1 MTAPQPGLLAR
12 LGPTGIAAAVTAV
25 LILFGIGAMI
35 VPALTDG
42 GSEPPAAAAAPEPAA
57 SAPSD
62 PTSSSSPDTVASAA
76 PTSAA
81 PTTAKAATPTL
92 SASFNSGHED
102 RVVQLVN
109 NERRKAR
116 CEALRMHP
124 QLRAA
129 ARSHSADMVTHDFN
143 RSEGSD
149 GSSPEDRVRQAGYTA
164 FADELVTKG
173 GDPSGVVKSWL
184 RNSDNRKILLDC
196 ATKSIGVGAA
206 MRGRT
211 PYWTVDTGRA

>member
-1 MTAPQPGLLAR
+1 MTAPQPGLVAR
-12 LGPTGIAAAVTAV
+12 LGPTGIAAVVTAV

-42 GSEPPAAAAAPEPAA
+42 GGAPSAA
-57 SAPSD
+57 SAAGPPPAGTTGAAEATEAASSAPPS
-62 PTSSSSPDTVASAA
+62 T
-76 PTSAA
+76 
-81 PTTAKAATPTL
+81 AATTGKASPTVN
-92 SASFNSGHED
+92 ASFNSGYED

-116 CEALRMHP
+116 CEAVRMHP

-129 ARSHSADMVTHDFN
+129 ARSHSADMLTHDFS
-143 RSEGSD
+143 RSQGSD
-149 GSSPEDRVRQAGYTA
+149 GSSPEDRVGRAGYSGG
-164 FADELVTKG
+164 FSGELVDKG
-173 GDPSGVVKSWL
+173 GDAGDVVKSWL
-184 RNSDNRKILLDC
+184 RDDDDREILLDC

-206 MRGRT
+206 VRGRT

>member
-12 LGPTGIAAAVTAV
+12 LGGPTGVAAIATAV
-25 LILFGIGAMI
+25 LILFGIGAVI
-35 VPALTDG
+35 VPALSDG
-42 GSEPPAAAAAPEPAA
+42 SGEPSSAAAAAAPAPATSAAGAEPTAAA
-57 SAPSD
+57 S
-62 PTSSSSPDTVASAA
+62 SAA
-76 PTSAA
+76 PATTSA
-81 PTTAKAATPTL
+81 KATPSTG
-92 SASFNSGHED
+92 ASFNSGYED

-109 NERRKAR
+109 GERRKAR
-116 CEALRMHP
+116 CEAVRMHP

-129 ARSHSADMVTHDFN
+129 ARAHSADMAGGNFS

-149 GSSPEDRVRQAGYTA
+149 GSSPDDRVSRAGYSG
-164 FADELVTKG
+164 FSDELVAKG
-173 GDPSGVVKSWL
+173 GDAGDVVKSWL
-184 RNSDNRKILLDC
+184 RDDDDREVLLDC

>member
-1 MTAPQPGLLAR
+1 MTAPQPGLVAR

-35 VPALTDG
+35 IPALTDG
-42 GSEPPAAAAAPEPAA
+42 GGEPSAASAATPAPVAAPEGAEATEAA
-57 SAPSD
+57 S
-62 PTSSSSPDTVASAA
+62 SAA
-76 PTSAA
+76 PPSTA
-81 PTTAKAATPTL
+81 TTTGKATPTVN
-92 SASFNSGHED
+92 ASFNSGYED

-109 NERRKAR
+109 SERRKAK

-129 ARSHSADMVTHDFN
+129 ARSHSADMLTHDFS
-143 RSEGSD
+143 RSQGSD
-149 GSSPEDRVRQAGYTA
+149 GSSPQDRVSRAGYSG
-164 FADELVTKG
+164 FADELVGKG
-173 GDPSGVVKSWL
+173 GDAGDVVKSWL
-184 RNSDNRKILLDC
+184 RDGNDREILLDC

-211 PYWTVDTGRA
+211 PYWTGDTGRA